1 MAIYHCSAKVISRNK
16 GRTAV
21 GASAYRSG
29 EKITNEYDGITHDY
43 TRKTGVVYSE
53 VMLCENAP
61 EKFKDRKVLWN
72 EVEKIEKSK
81 DSQLSREIEVALPKE
96 LNRSEQIKLI
106 REYTRDNFVNKGMC
120 ADINIH
126 DKNDGNPHAHI
137 MVTMRAIKENGSWNS
152 KQEKLYL
159 LRKEGEKD
167 IYANSTLAKQKIE
180 SEGYNKVKSGKRYKT
195 KSVDLT
201 DWNTKEF
208 LQSFRK
214 DWEVKINEKLKEKG
228 IEERVDCRSYEERG
242 IEKIPTIH
250 EGYTARQMQKKGKE
264 SDRVKINEDIKLAN
278 KKIEKLNEYENR
290 LEEYK
295 NQIKDLMKKENKK
308 DYLDIARKFEN
319 NRNNYIDAIIKLDK
333 VNKKIDENN
342 QLVRENIYKN
352 KKINESLENII
363 NHEIIINKYSEA
375 KEKLGLFKGK
385 EKKRLEGEINKEL
398 NLKENEI
405 YKLRSLG
412 VSDRKKAKEV
422 MAKIEDNIKSYREN
436 INKLNESKGK
446 LNTYIEKIK
455 EAYINAKLKFTDK
468 EREIINKEQLK
479 IRSSAPSR
487 EGGLIVYEAIR
498 RANALEPKN
507 IKNKMIEREKNNI
520 KYRDMER

>member
-1 MAIYHCSAKVISRNK
+1 MAIYHCSAKIISRNK

-53 VMLCENAP
+53 VMLCKNAP
-61 EKFKDRKVLWN
+61 NEFKDRKVLWN

-167 IYANSTLAKQKIE
+167 IYANSTLAKQKIQD
-180 SEGYNKVKSGKRYKT
+180 EGYSKVKSGKRYKT

-228 IEERVDCRSYEERG
+228 IEEKVDCRSYEERG

-250 EGYTARQMQKKGKE
+250 EGYTARQMQKKGKV
-264 SDRVKINEDIKLAN
+264 SDRVKINEDIKSAN
-278 KKIEKLNEYENR
+278 KEIKNINDQITKEKNEYKKII
-290 LEEYK
+290 EEP
-295 NQIKDLMKKENKK
+295 KK
-308 DYLDIARKFEN
+308 DYKNLAKNFEFI
-319 NRNNYIDAIIKLDK
+319 RNEYINGIIKLKEVD
-333 VNKKIDENN
+333 KKIHETN
-342 QLVRENIYKN
+342 QLIRQSEYTNIQ
-352 KKINESLENII
+352 IHESLKNISK
-363 NHEIIINKYSEA
+363 HEDLINKYSQ
-375 KEKLGLFKGK
+375 EKANLGLFKGK
-385 EKKRLEGEINKEL
+385 EKKRLEGEINREQQ
-398 NLKENEI
+398 LKESEI
-405 YKLRSLG
+405 NKLKSLG
-412 VSDRKKAKEV
+412 VNDIGES
-422 MAKIEDNIKSYREN
+422 KISISKLENNIKIHKDN
-436 INKLNESKGK
+436 INKLNEIKKKCNTSTEK
-446 LNTYIEKIK
+446 LKDIYSSE
-455 EAYINAKLKFTDK
+455 KLKFTDE
-468 EREIINKEQLK
+468 EREVISKEQLK
-479 IRSSAPSR
+479 IRSSAPKR
-487 EGGLIVYEAIR
+487 EYSLNLYEATVK
-498 RANALEPKN
+498 ASELEPKK
-507 IKNKMIEREKNNI
+507 IRNKTIEREKNNTR
-520 KYRDMER
+520 YRGLER

>member
-180 SEGYNKVKSGKRYKT
+180 NEGYSKVKSGKRYKT

-214 DWEVKINEKLKEKG
+214 DWEVKINKKLKEKG

-264 SDRVKINEDIKLAN
+264 SDRVKINHDIKSAN
-278 KKIEKLNEYENR
+278 KEIKNINDQITKEKNEYKKII
-290 LEEYK
+290 EEP
-295 NQIKDLMKKENKK
+295 KK
-308 DYLDIARKFEN
+308 DYKNLAKNLEVIRTE
-319 NRNNYIDAIIKLDK
+319 YINGIIKLKEAD
-333 VNKKIDENN
+333 KKIHETN
-342 QLVRENIYKN
+342 QLIRQSEYTNIQ
-352 KKINESLENII
+352 IHESLKNISKHENL
-363 NHEIIINKYSEA
+363 INKYSQ
-375 KEKLGLFKGK
+375 EKSNLGLFKGK
-385 EKKRLEGEINKEL
+385 EKKRLEGEINREQQ
-398 NLKENEI
+398 LKESEI
-405 YKLRSLG
+405 NKLKSLG
-412 VSDRKKAKEV
+412 VNDIEES
-422 MAKIEDNIKSYREN
+422 KIIISKLENNIKIHKDN
-436 INKLNESKGK
+436 INKLNEIKKKCNNSTEK
-446 LNTYIEKIK
+446 LKDIYISE
-455 EAYINAKLKFTDK
+455 KLKFTDK
-468 EREIINKEQLK
+468 EREIIDKEQLK
-479 IRSSAPSR
+479 IRSSAPKR
-487 EGGLIVYEAIR
+487 EYSLTLYEATVKS
-498 RANALEPKN
+498 NELEPKK
-507 IKNKMIEREKNNI
+507 IRNKTIEREKNNTR
-520 KYRDMER
+520 YRGLER